1 MTSRPGEEIQLTVKA
16 SSDSVF
22 ALSAVDRSVQLLAET
37 NNIKEGDVST

>member
-1 MTSRPGEEIQLTVKA
+1 MKA

-37 NNIKEGDVST
+37 NNVKKEDVST